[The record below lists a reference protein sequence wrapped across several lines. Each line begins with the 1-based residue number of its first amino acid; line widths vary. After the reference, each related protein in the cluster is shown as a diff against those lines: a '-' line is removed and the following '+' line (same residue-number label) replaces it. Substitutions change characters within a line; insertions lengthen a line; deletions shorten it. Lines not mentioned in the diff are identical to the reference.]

1 MGYNINENVSTF
13 FHTFEMESL
22 KKKVRQLCKEKWE
35 IEKGDHTPVPVF
47 IMRHLCKDESL
58 LSDQAVGLFKN
69 EQNEDENGLFVEDG
83 SDRMED
89 EQNVSLLNHREYYVN
104 GHLHE
109 KLNLDFALHRYF
121 TFREDIDHGKKLK
134 LAQSGFFYVND
145 GKSMQCHYC
154 LMLLPFLHFDG
165 CELNHDQEN
174 EGNASALRES
184 KNSEKCHLMEGD
196 NVLDVPI
203 LNPSNYIFESHRLY
217 SFLSA
222 NWRNAFVSA
231 FDLAKYGFYF
241 TGDGDSC
248 RCMFCKLE
256 VRGWEPGDTANGEHR
271 RWNPHCPFLQKGNLT
286 GNVPIGLELTFSSH
300 DSLSNPFVPTPIAKY
315 GPHLKLCKNTK
326 QNVLIEALGI
336 TPIGDMKYRQYRTLQ
351 SRENSFKLWPK
362 QISQTPDVLCTAGF
376 FYTGSG
382 DRVICFQC
390 GGGLKDWH
398 PEDTPW
404 SEHAKWFSSCPYL
417 NIKKGKQFIDHII
430 RTNKEQES
438 LASDRTAIE
447 SPVCGSLQ
455 CSVCKSH
462 QASNYVNLPCGHITS
477 CVNCVAKKTTCR
489 TCDGKVLAYI
499 EIFL

>member
-1 MGYNINENVSTF
+1 
-13 FHTFEMESL
+13 
-22 KKKVRQLCKEKWE
+22 
-35 IEKGDHTPVPVF
+35 
-47 IMRHLCKDESL
+47 
-58 LSDQAVGLFKN
+58 
-69 EQNEDENGLFVEDG
+69 
-83 SDRMED
+83 
-89 EQNVSLLNHREYYVN
+89 
-104 GHLHE
+104 
-109 KLNLDFALHRYF
+109 
-121 TFREDIDHGKKLK
+121 
-134 LAQSGFFYVND
+134 
-145 GKSMQCHYC
+145 
-154 LMLLPFLHFDG
+154 
-165 CELNHDQEN
+165 
-174 EGNASALRES
+174 
-184 KNSEKCHLMEGD
+184 MEGD

-438 LASDRTAIE
+438 LASDRTAMENVGIAANLARLFLLSGCTTCKVPSTREMDSAIKQLQYKYDFLLNVIRKLSQEQEVLNRELDEQRQSKRWVEATLGNGKRYRFSLEKKTWHEAKE
-447 SPVCGSLQ
+447 SCEKNGMRLASPKTQRDVTLLHQKLRELEPESGFWLSASDVGLTNTDFKWLDGEKLPLDSSLWE
-455 CSVCKSH
+455 KERLDLD
-462 QASNYVNLPCGHITS
+462 APLNYGETAKS
-477 CVNCVAKKTTCR
+477 CVFIRKILDDKLYEEKCSDFTNFIC
-489 TCDGKVLAYI
+489 
-499 EIFL
+499 E